1 MRAVSLAA
9 NIGSKK
15 KKKRREKKKN
25 FDIHFA
31 HFSIFSHSALHFYTP
46 QHRHHRPPRSTDV
59 YVGALRCDVIDY
71 YSDDT
76 KLVCRTRQLH
86 WASAK
91 DLEIKVALWSYTA
104 TSYATCADPDGCL
117 FHYDGG
123 LNTPMV
129 VGADATVTPGGTL
142 AFQGYL
148 RGPEAVQYKIT
159 IDGKDCELRDIY
171 QYSYTDDEGAPAG
184 RGTRSEGDSDV
195 GSMSKQEQLESLF
208 GAPMADNSVPDE
220 AYDASKGSA
229 DVEERKVLGRYQD
242 YVNEWY
248 VFRIYTAGGLNFQ
261 KNEHGNLFRKLRTGG
276 VVCVCVCWGGP

>member
-1 MRAVSLAA
+1 MLRQWFVVLVATLSSCGHAFDMGTGKAVINSIEPKAYGSTSGSLAGGTL
-9 NIGSKK
+9 ITIHGSGFQ
-15 KKKRREKKKN
+15 RGGVVG
-25 FDIHFA
+25 
-31 HFSIFSHSALHFYTP
+31 
-46 QHRHHRPPRSTDV
+46 STDV

-229 DVEERKVLGRYQD
+229 DVEERKVL
-242 YVNEWY
+242 
-248 VFRIYTAGGLNFQ
+248 
-261 KNEHGNLFRKLRTGG
+261 
-276 VVCVCVCWGGP
+276 